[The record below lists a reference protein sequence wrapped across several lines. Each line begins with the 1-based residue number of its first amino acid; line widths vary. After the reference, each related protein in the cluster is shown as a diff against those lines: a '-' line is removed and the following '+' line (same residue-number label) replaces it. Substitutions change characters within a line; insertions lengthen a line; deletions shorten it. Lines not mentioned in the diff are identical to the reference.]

1 MFFAPSFPLKQVNKK
16 VPERVFPLKQKLC
29 AKSSQLCSYFELT
42 KTSMEWFHSKPFYKL
57 LPLFLLLFVFPK
69 TSLSSTS
76 QAISFERALKQFL
89 SLAFHMCIYG
99 IINNM
104 SLESVNWLITISKN
118 LSVQQR
124 VSDVWFPFY
133 RQHTLSYPSFIPV
146 SFVQSFCSLFR
157 EKQKARSLLK
167 F

>member
-1 MFFAPSFPLKQVNKK
+1 MECFSSSFSLKQVNKK
-16 VPERVFPLKQKLC
+16 VPEHVFPLKQKLC

-69 TSLSSTS
+69 TSLSGTR

-89 SLAFHMCIYG
+89 SLAFHRCIYG

-118 LSVQQR
+118 LSVQQ
-124 VSDVWFPFY
+124 
-133 RQHTLSYPSFIPV
+133 
-146 SFVQSFCSLFR
+146 
-157 EKQKARSLLK
+157 
-167 F
+167 

>member
-1 MFFAPSFPLKQVNKK
+1 MEKFNNFAALSKWLKHQWNVFCSKLSIEASQQK
-16 VPERVFPLKQKLC
+16 GSRTCFPLKQKLC

-89 SLAFHMCIYG
+89 SLAFHRCIYG

-118 LSVQQR
+118 LSVQQ
-124 VSDVWFPFY
+124 
-133 RQHTLSYPSFIPV
+133 
-146 SFVQSFCSLFR
+146 
-157 EKQKARSLLK
+157 
-167 F
+167 

>member
-1 MFFAPSFPLKQVNKK
+1 MEKFNNFAALSKWLKHQWNVFAPSFSLKQVNKK
-16 VPERVFPLKQKLC
+16 VPEHVFPLKQKLC

-57 LPLFLLLFVFPK
+57 SPLFLLLFVFPK
-69 TSLSSTS
+69 TSLSGTS

-89 SLAFHMCIYG
+89 SLAFHRCIYG

-118 LSVQQR
+118 LSVQQ
-124 VSDVWFPFY
+124 
-133 RQHTLSYPSFIPV
+133 
-146 SFVQSFCSLFR
+146 
-157 EKQKARSLLK
+157 
-167 F
+167 